1 MKCFKNK
8 ARANEKDDWE
18 ENINNENKYIMT
30 INNENKHVMQGKNFK
45 EVLEPK
51 MCCMSLSF

>member
-30 INNENKHVMQGKNFK
+30 INNENKHVM
-45 EVLEPK
+45 
-51 MCCMSLSF
+51 